1 MLSKIFGGAAE
12 SGNERS
18 GETIL
23 HPDEL
28 EKIGTEGD
36 QMRVLLGIIFSLLAL
51 AACLGCQKASGEQAT
66 GEPKGGQDARVEARA
81 GGEGGAMAR
90 VGDDGGVV
98 ARAGDGAV
106 ARAGAA
112 VARAGGRAEARVGD
126 AVTKAE
132 SRAESQIQSSGDGG
146 KVREATLEIEGDPGT
161 GFSGTCTIGDE
172 EREVSGQVPERF
184 VFELD
189 GQRLECEIH
198 KQSTGTMNV
207 VVDADG
213 VDHVLRTDSRRATV
227 RIVYSGQGYSS
238 SIQSSSGSSGQ
249 IINSSSS
256 SHSSSIVSS
265 SSTRTR

>member
-1 MLSKIFGGAAE
+1 M
-12 SGNERS
+12 
-18 GETIL
+18 
-23 HPDEL
+23 
-28 EKIGTEGD
+28 
-36 QMRVLLGIIFSLLAL
+36 
-51 AACLGCQKASGEQAT
+51 
-66 GEPKGGQDARVEARA
+66 
-81 GGEGGAMAR
+81 
-90 VGDDGGVV
+90 
-98 ARAGDGAV
+98 
-106 ARAGAA
+106 
-112 VARAGGRAEARVGD
+112 
-126 AVTKAE
+126 
-132 SRAESQIQSSGDGG
+132 SSGDGG
-146 KVREATLEIEGDPGT
+146 NVREATLEIEGDPGT

-184 VFELD
+184 VLELD

-227 RIVYSGQGYSS
+227 RIVYSDQGYSS
-238 SIQSSSGSSGQ
+238 SIQSSGGSSGQ